1 MSPGVERGV
10 TEPDE
15 GDLLALAERVA
26 GWASEGEEV
35 EAYVARSRDTD
46 VVVYGGEI
54 ESLSSSTSEGLGIRV
69 VVGGRQGFA
78 YAGSL
83 DDQVVAETF
92 GEARDN
98 AGFGTVDEF
107 IGLARPDD
115 VEAVD
120 QDLWRE
126 ELLDL
131 PAADKVEMA
140 MELERRVRS
149 GDPRIRSVE
158 SANYG
163 DGALEAAIATS
174 TGIASSSRRTSC
186 HVSAYALAGE
196 GDETQGGGGYSI
208 GRGQSELDL
217 DKATNDAVERAT
229 RLLGARKPPSARLTV
244 VLDRRVTTALVSILG
259 GTLNGES
266 VLKGRSLFD
275 QRLGEEVGPAS
286 LTLVDDPTNPDAY
299 SASTYDAEGLA
310 CRRNVLISD
319 GVLQGFVYNT
329 YAGRRAGVASTGCA
343 VRGGFKSAPGVG
355 CRALSLAPGDKSQEE
370 ILELVG
376 SGLLVQSISGVHSG
390 VNAVSGDFSVGAEG
404 LMIRDGQLA
413 EPVREITIASTI
425 QRMLKAVVA
434 VGGDLEWLPG
444 SAAGLTLAIADM
456 SMSGA

>member
-1 MSPGVERGV
+1 MSAPEDGG
-10 TEPDE
+10 
-15 GDLLALAERVA
+15 LLALATTVA
-26 GWASEGEEV
+26 GWAAEGEQV

-54 ESLSSSTSEGLGIRV
+54 ESLSSATSEGVGIRV
-69 VVGGRQGFA
+69 ISGGRQGFA

-83 DDQVVAETF
+83 DEDVVAETF

-98 AGFGTVDEF
+98 AGFATVDEF
-107 IGLARPDD
+107 VGLAGPDD
-115 VEAVD
+115 VEAVA
-120 QDLWRE
+120 QDLWRDD
-126 ELLDL
+126 LLDF
-131 PAADKVEMA
+131 PAASKVEMA
-140 MELERRVRS
+140 MELEKRVKA
-149 GDPRIRSVE
+149 GDRRIRLVE

-174 TGIASSSRRTSC
+174 TGIASSSRRTGC

-196 GDETQGGGGYSI
+196 GDETQSGGGYSI
-208 GRGQSELDL
+208 GRTQSELDL
-217 DKATNDAVERAT
+217 DKATNDAIERST
-229 RLLGARKPPSARLTV
+229 RLLGACKPPSARLTV
-244 VLDRRVTTALVSILG
+244 VLDRRVTTTLLAILG

-266 VLKGRSLFD
+266 VLKGRSLFA
-275 QRLGEEVGPAS
+275 QRMGEEVGSTS

-299 SASTYDAEGLA
+299 GASAYDAEGLA

-319 GVLQGFVYNT
+319 GVLRGFVYNT
-329 YAGRRAGVASTGCA
+329 YAGRRAGVSSTGCA

-370 ILELVG
+370 ILVTVG

-404 LMIRDGQLA
+404 LMIRDGQMA

-444 SAAGLTLAIADM
+444 SAAGVTLAIADM